1 MSDRLMGLGGIF
13 FGGGAIFFLV
23 GGTFFWWGGLFF
35 GGLFGCRAVFR
46 YFPHQ
51 LRFGHPLGGFTVNRA
66 FFTIFRQAEG
76 GGRRAVFTRGHFF
89 CTQIQK

>member
-1 MSDRLMGLGGIF
+1 MKIKLFPEFDSLAEGLLGE
-13 FGGGAIFFLV
+13 GANKIFLV
-23 GGTFFWWGGLFF
+23 GGLFF

-76 GGRRAVFTRGHFF
+76 GGRRAVFTRG
-89 CTQIQK
+89 QLLG